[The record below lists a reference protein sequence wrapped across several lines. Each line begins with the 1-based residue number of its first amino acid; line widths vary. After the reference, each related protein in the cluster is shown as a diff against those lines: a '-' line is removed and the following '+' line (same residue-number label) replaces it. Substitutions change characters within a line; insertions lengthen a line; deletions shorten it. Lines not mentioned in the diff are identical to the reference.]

1 MKKNLL
7 VSILALFIFSA
18 QAQITVVPCD
28 SIDITV
34 DPNSTHSQPS
44 FSSNWIQSSVY
55 NNGTLSPYFAT
66 SSLSGILL
74 SEDSAFT
81 HNVFNM
87 SPSGSYYDTIVTCFT
102 VEGLDSL
109 PNIPMGALTW
119 SCGVDMSGNLI
130 YCETFSWD
138 GLVWNLITTPAPTPS
153 WDCDP
158 TIGCF
163 DPGTGNGMY
172 TTYAYCDTNCS
183 SNNWSWNNFT
193 ICDSLDVL
201 VINSTPDSVILGTN
215 LSSLPYSGPVSYD
228 WALFDFANP
237 GGNSGLGLGTTVS
250 TIASPTFGVN
260 PLDSTLYFL
269 TIQLV
274 DSSGMTWNCVYPFMV
289 FWDNNQWVALKT
301 ESPTT
306 TNTLNLTPVNDK
318 KLLRIIDALGREV
331 SRIEKHTLLFYIYDD
346 GSIDKKIIR

>member
-1 MKKNLL
+1 
-7 VSILALFIFSA
+7 
-18 QAQITVVPCD
+18 VPCD

-34 DPNSTHSQPS
+34 DPNSTHYQPS
-44 FSSNWIQSSVY
+44 FSSNWIQSSIY

-87 SPSGSYYDTIVTCFT
+87 SPSGSYYDTIVTCFA

-109 PNIPMGALTW
+109 PNTPIGALTW

-130 YCETFSWD
+130 YCETFAWD
-138 GLVWNLITTPAPTPS
+138 GLVWNLITPPAPTPS

-172 TTYAYCDTNCS
+172 TTYADCDTNCS

-193 ICDSLDVL
+193 VCDSLDIEV
-201 VINSTPDSVILGTN
+201 VSSTANSVTLGTN
-215 LSSLPYSGPVSYD
+215 LASLPYSGPVSYE
-228 WALFDFANP
+228 WADFNSNSNGIFVVDTTANP
-237 GGNSGLGLGTTVS
+237 TFNLNVLDTT
-250 TIASPTFGVN
+250 I
-260 PLDSTLYFL
+260 YFL
-269 TIQLV
+269 TVILV
-274 DSSGMTWNCVYPFMV
+274 DTTGMTWNCMFPVAV
-289 FWDNNQWVALKT
+289 FNNGNQWVALRT
-301 ESPTT
+301 ESPT

-331 SRIEKHTLLFYIYDD
+331 SRIEKNTLLFYIFDD
-346 GSIDKKIIR
+346 GSIDKRIIR

>member
-7 VSILALFIFSA
+7 ISTLALLIFSA

-34 DPNSTHSQPS
+34 DPNSTHYQPS
-44 FSSNWIQSSVY
+44 FSSNWIQSSIY

-87 SPSGSYYDTIVTCFT
+87 SPSGSYYDTIVTCFA

-109 PNIPMGALTW
+109 PNTPIGALTW

-130 YCETFSWD
+130 YCETFAWD
-138 GLVWNLITTPAPTPS
+138 GLVWNLITPPAPTPS

-172 TTYAYCDTNCS
+172 TTYADCDTNCS

-201 VINSTPDSVILGTN
+201 VINST
-215 LSSLPYSGPVSYD
+215 
-228 WALFDFANP
+228 
-237 GGNSGLGLGTTVS
+237 
-250 TIASPTFGVN
+250 
-260 PLDSTLYFL
+260 
-269 TIQLV
+269 
-274 DSSGMTWNCVYPFMV
+274 
-289 FWDNNQWVALKT
+289 
-301 ESPTT
+301 
-306 TNTLNLTPVNDK
+306 
-318 KLLRIIDALGREV
+318 R
-331 SRIEKHTLLFYIYDD
+331 
-346 GSIDKKIIR
+346 

>member
-7 VSILALFIFSA
+7 ISTLALLIFSA

-34 DPNSTHSQPS
+34 DPNSTHYQPS
-44 FSSNWIQSSVY
+44 FSSNWIQSSIY

-109 PNIPMGALTW
+109 PNTPIGALTW

-130 YCETFSWD
+130 YCETFAWD
-138 GLVWNLITTPAPTPS
+138 GLVWNLITPPAPTPS

-172 TTYAYCDTNCS
+172 TTYADCDTNCS

-193 ICDSLDVL
+193 VCDSLDIEV
-201 VINSTPDSVILGTN
+201 VSSTANSVTLGTN
-215 LSSLPYSGPVSYD
+215 LASLPYSGPVSYE
-228 WALFDFANP
+228 WADFNSNSNGIFVVDTTANP
-237 GGNSGLGLGTTVS
+237 TFNLNVLDTT
-250 TIASPTFGVN
+250 I
-260 PLDSTLYFL
+260 YFL
-269 TIQLV
+269 TVILV
-274 DSSGMTWNCVYPFMV
+274 DTTGMTWNCMFPVAV
-289 FWDNNQWVALKT
+289 FNNGNQWVALRT
-301 ESPTT
+301 ESPT

-331 SRIEKHTLLFYIYDD
+331 SRIEKNTLLFYIFDD
-346 GSIDKKIIR
+346 GSIDKRIIR

>member
-7 VSILALFIFSA
+7 ISTLALLIFSA

-34 DPNSTHSQPS
+34 DPNSTHYQPS
-44 FSSNWIQSSVY
+44 FSSNWIQSSIY
-55 NNGTLSPYFAT
+55 NDGTLSPYFAT

-87 SPSGSYYDTIVTCFT
+87 SPSGSYYDTLVTCFA

-109 PNIPMGALTW
+109 PNTPIGALTW

-130 YCETFSWD
+130 YCETFAWD
-138 GLVWNLITTPAPTPS
+138 GLVWNLITPPAPTPS

-172 TTYAYCDTNCS
+172 TTYADCDTNCS

-193 ICDSLDVL
+193 VCDSLDIEV
-201 VINSTPDSVILGTN
+201 VSSTANSVTLGTN
-215 LSSLPYSGPVSYD
+215 LASLPYSGPVSYE
-228 WALFDFANP
+228 WADFNSNSNGIFVVDTTANP
-237 GGNSGLGLGTTVS
+237 TFNLNVLDTT
-250 TIASPTFGVN
+250 I
-260 PLDSTLYFL
+260 YFL
-269 TIQLV
+269 TVILV
-274 DSSGMTWNCVYPFMV
+274 DTTGMTWNCMFPVAV
-289 FWDNNQWVALKT
+289 FNNGNQWVALRT
-301 ESPTT
+301 ESPT

-331 SRIEKHTLLFYIYDD
+331 SRIEKNTLLFYIFDD
-346 GSIDKKIIR
+346 GSIDKRIIR